1 MDYIH
6 LFISMVF
13 KTLFKYTPDSFIEKM
28 ENNNFCFKWTLKI
41 KGFVSHI
48 TNKFID
54 KKTNQRIS
62 GQILNMNKLNERK
75 KAKAFG
81 KSDER
86 SDKIST
92 TSTGYT
98 NRSENSIISNA
109 APSSLYENSFEQ
121 NKNNNTIN
129 DNNNNSWILIYWI
142 LSKIN

>member
-1 MDYIH
+1 VNNYNNDIKFFTWIIYAFLYQWSLKHYLNIY
-6 LFISMVF
+6 LVVLLKKWKIIISV
-13 KTLFKYTPDSFIEKM
+13 L
-28 ENNNFCFKWTLKI
+28 NGCKI
-41 KGFVSHI
+41 RGFVSHI

-81 KSDER
+81 KSDEK
-86 SDKIST
+86 SNKIST
-92 TSTGYT
+92 IPTGYT
-98 NRSENSIISNA
+98 NA

-129 DNNNNSWILIYWI
+129 DNNNNS
-142 LSKIN
+142 

>member
-1 MDYIH
+1 MKKWKII
-6 LFISMVF
+6 ISF
-13 KTLFKYTPDSFIEKM
+13 L
-28 ENNNFCFKWTLKI
+28 NGCKI
-41 KGFVSHI
+41 RGFVNHI

-98 NRSENSIISNA
+98 NRSENFIISSA
-109 APSSLYENSFEQ
+109 APSSLFENSFEQ

-129 DNNNNSWILIYWI
+129 DNNNNS
-142 LSKIN
+142 

>member
-1 MDYIH
+1 MKKWKII
-6 LFISMVF
+6 ISV
-13 KTLFKYTPDSFIEKM
+13 L
-28 ENNNFCFKWTLKI
+28 NGCKI
-41 KGFVSHI
+41 RGFVNHI

-81 KSDER
+81 KSDEK
-86 SDKIST
+86 SNKIST
-92 TSTGYT
+92 IPTGYT

-129 DNNNNSWILIYWI
+129 DNNNNS
-142 LSKIN
+142 

>member
-1 MDYIH
+1 
-6 LFISMVF
+6 MVF
-13 KTLFKYTPDSFIEKM
+13 KTLFKYTPGNFIEKM
-28 ENNNFCFKWTLKI
+28 ENNNFCFKWMLKI
-41 KGFVSHI
+41 RGFISHI

-81 KSDER
+81 KSDEK
-86 SDKIST
+86 SNKIST

-109 APSSLYENSFEQ
+109 APSSLFENSFEQ
-121 NKNNNTIN
+121 NKTENTTNI
-129 DNNNNSWILIYWI
+129 DNTNNNSGI
-142 LSKIN
+142 

>member
-1 MDYIH
+1 MNNYNNDIKFFTWIIYAFLYQWSLKHYLNIH
-6 LFISMVF
+6 LIVLLKKWKIIISV
-13 KTLFKYTPDSFIEKM
+13 L
-28 ENNNFCFKWTLKI
+28 NGCKI
-41 KGFVSHI
+41 RGFVSHI

-81 KSDER
+81 KSDEK
-86 SDKIST
+86 SNKIST
-92 TSTGYT
+92 IPTGYT

-129 DNNNNSWILIYWI
+129 DNNNNS
-142 LSKIN
+142 

>member
-1 MDYIH
+1 MDYIC

-28 ENNNFCFKWTLKI
+28 ENNNFCFKWMLKI
-41 KGFVSHI
+41 RGFVSHI

-62 GQILNMNKLNERK
+62 GQILNMNKPNERK
-75 KAKAFG
+75 KAKVFG

-98 NRSENSIISNA
+98 NRSENFIISSA
-109 APSSLYENSFEQ
+109 APSSLF
-121 NKNNNTIN
+121 
-129 DNNNNSWILIYWI
+129 
-142 LSKIN
+142 